1 MAETRTPRRT
11 PQAGRRNKL
20 TLTNKEPG
28 FVYRIVNDTD
38 GRVAELQERGY
49 EVVKDDSVQVGDKR
63 VAKDTPIGSP
73 RTVAVGGG
81 IKGVV
86 MRQREDYYNEDQA
99 AKEASIR
106 ELEVQME
113 GAREVDGQ
121 YGKIKISR
129 E

>member
-1 MAETRTPRRT
+1 MAETRTQRRT

-20 TLTNKEPG
+20 SVTNKEDG
-28 FVYRIVNDTD
+28 FVYRVVNDLD
-38 GRVAELQERGY
+38 GRVAELMERGY
-49 EVVKDDSVQVGDKR
+49 EVVKDESVQVGDKR

-81 IKGVV
+81 IKGVL

-99 AKEASIR
+99 TKEAAIR
-106 ELEVQME
+106 EVEAQME
-113 GAREVDGQ
+113 RALDVDGQ